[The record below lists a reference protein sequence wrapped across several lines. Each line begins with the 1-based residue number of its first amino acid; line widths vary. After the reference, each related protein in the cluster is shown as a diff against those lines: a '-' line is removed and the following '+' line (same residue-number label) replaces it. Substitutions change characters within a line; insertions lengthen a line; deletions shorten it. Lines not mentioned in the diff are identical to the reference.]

1 MQSNTSLCFTLLKN
15 MNCQTPKIVEVLDLD
30 SWKNLTNGMR
40 QHKHMSNTNLNLTRG
55 SLKHGLKLV
64 NQKLCTE
71 EKFTQFTIYLVILV
85 AYLEC

>member
-15 MNCQTPKIVEVLDLD
+15 MNCQTPKIEEVLDLD
-30 SWKNLTNGMR
+30 SWRILTNGTR

-64 NQKLCTE
+64 NQKLYIG
-71 EKFTQFTIYLVILV
+71 EKSTQFTIYLEI
-85 AYLEC
+85 